1 MNVKANTMLET
12 KQAISAP
19 PRSARAARV
28 AAPSPV
34 QTSRRPSAPAP
45 GRLARS
51 EARLLALAV
60 TGTIVVCGLLVLY
73 LAAYAHVSDL
83 GMEQSRRQ
91 REWRAA
97 RQQNELLRARLAVLQ
112 NPKSIARAARAQGM
126 AQGASRV
133 DYLAARIRP
142 GTPTRAAAGD
152 DAAAGRQ
159 QRRTLRHDAD
169 IQVAIRG
176 KTDDNTS
183 ASPDH

>member
-12 KQAISAP
+12 KQTVLETRRAISASP
-19 PRSARAARV
+19 LPRSPRRS
-28 AAPSPV
+28 SP
-34 QTSRRPSAPAP
+34 TAP

-60 TGTIVVCGLLVLY
+60 MGTIVVCGLLVLY
-73 LAAYAHVSDL
+73 LAAYAHVSGL

-97 RQQNELLRARLAVLQ
+97 RQQNELLRASLAALQ
-112 NPKSIARAARAQGM
+112 NPKSIASAARAQGM
-126 AQGASRV
+126 VKGGFGV

-142 GTPTRAAAGD
+142 QALTRAA
-152 DAAAGRQ
+152 DAATTGRQ
-159 QRRTLRHDAD
+159 QRPALRRGAD

-183 ASPDH
+183 ASSDY